1 MGRPQNA
8 YGQRQAAAHHARQ
21 ERETRTS
28 CLLKPGEDTLM
39 DDKTRA
45 FLLKVQLGQ
54 YTGDECRICG
64 RQMTRQALYH
74 AVWAGPSI
82 SNAAIA
88 HKKC

>member
-1 MGRPQNA
+1 
-8 YGQRQAAAHHARQ
+8 
-21 ERETRTS
+21 
-28 CLLKPGEDTLM
+28 M